1 MDQNLFLFD
10 GLENYLALDLIRKNL
25 IPFNFL
31 TKMKQMGTI
40 KLLRRNLQECRKKK
54 L

>member
-10 GLENYLALDLIRKNL
+10 GLENYLALNLIRKNL

-31 TKMKQMGTI
+31 TKIETDGNNKITS
-40 KLLRRNLQECRKKK
+40 
-54 L
+54 